1 MGRPHWADALRGC
14 GVPPCGVDYARGL
27 APRVLSGSSAVSRP
41 DAVRGRDA
49 ERYTIVVHESQTGG
63 GLRGG
68 PGDCG
73 ALGALEPAS
82 AYPHDLGGHDTAE
95 AMAGG
100 GLLSLSGIAQKVAVS
115 SLHHAEAA
123 GGHARAQSQDRRL
136 VAQVSSWLGRLL
148 GRGEGPGGWR
158 GVGVL
163 LGEIRRQSPDFPAAH
178 PELRRAAGAVLV

>member
-14 GVPPCGVDYARGL
+14 GVPPCGVDHARCL

-41 DAVRGRDA
+41 DAVWGRDA
-49 ERYTIVVHESQTGG
+49 ERCTIVVHESQSGG

-82 AYPHDLGGHDTAE
+82 AYPDDLGGPDTAE
-95 AMAGG
+95 ALAGG
-100 GLLSLSGIAQKVAVS
+100 GLLSLYGLAQEVAVS
-115 SLHHAEAA
+115 PLHHAEAA
-123 GGHARAQSQDRRL
+123 GGYARDQRPDRRL
-136 VAQVSSWLGRLL
+136 VAQVSPRPGCLL

-163 LGEIRRQSPDFPAAH
+163 LGEIRRQPPDLSAAH
-178 PELRRAAGAVLV
+178 PELRRTA